1 MSPSLLSSKVIR
13 RNSAL
18 MNLIFS
24 MWALDLRPCFM
35 CASTTRCLPSGVRGP
50 VLRPPCNRH
59 LAFPLRAAFWQ
70 GVPRRVL
77 ARQRWPG
84 HWGPSCVSRPASMN
98 FWRLT
103 KVNILNAPCMG
114 LCVKSLYR
122 GSFQG
127 LTWFNCG
134 PWSAGSTPC
143 LDTLVPLERRAPRR
157 WLK

>member
-1 MSPSLLSSKVIR
+1 MTR
-13 RNSAL
+13 RSSAL
-18 MNLIFS
+18 ICRTFS
-24 MWALDLRPCFM
+24 ICALDRRPCRQWP
-35 CASTTRCLPSGVRGP
+35 AATRALPSGVMGP
-50 VLRPPCNRH
+50 MERPPCILH
-59 LAFPLRAAFWQ
+59 LLRSVTTGFLQA
-70 GVPRRVL
+70 VPWRVL

>member
-1 MSPSLLSSKVIR
+1 MTR
-13 RNSAL
+13 RSSAL
-18 MNLIFS
+18 ICWTFAIC
-24 MWALDLRPCFM
+24 ALDRRPCFV
-35 CASTTRCLPSGVRGP
+35 CAAIDRALPSGVFGP
-50 VLRPPCNRH
+50 RLNPPCS
-59 LAFPLRAAFWQ
+59 LQRARFLMAGFLQ
-70 GVPRRVL
+70 AVPWRVL

-103 KVNILNAPCMG
+103 MVNILNAPCMG